1 MAKDTKPVMHK
12 IRAYLHDNPLTDDP
26 NDFSARVNSER
37 SLSVREICESATAR
51 GGADVP
57 AASMAHATELFF
69 KEMAYQLCDGYSV
82 NTGYFTATP
91 LIKGVFNDPKEQFN
105 SEKHSILFQFNQ
117 GETLRKELPTIE
129 VEIMGVADSG
139 ASIMQVTDM
148 KTGSVN
154 ELLTPNRNLKINGN
168 KLKIAGDNP
177 NVGVYFVNQ
186 STQVRM
192 RVIPTDIVINNP
204 SEVMI
209 VIPTLPKAAY
219 RVEIVTQ
226 YAVGSILKEPRTAL
240 FDKVLTVKP
249 KELDKAFLSERTKGL
264 C

>member
-1 MAKDTKPVMHK
+1 MTTVMHK

-26 NDFSARVNSER
+26 NDFSARVSSER
-37 SLSVREICESATAR
+37 SLNVREICELAVAR

-57 AASMAHATELFF
+57 AASMAHAMELFL
-69 KEMAYQLCDGYSV
+69 KEMAYQLCDGFSV

-91 LIKGVFNDPKEQFN
+91 LIKGLFNDPKEQFD

-117 GETLRKELPTIE
+117 GETLRRELSTVEI
-129 VEIMGVADSG
+129 EIMGVADSG
-139 ASIMQVTDM
+139 SVITQVTDM

-154 ELLTPNRNLKINGN
+154 DRLTPNRNLKISGN

-177 NVGVYFVNQ
+177 GVGVYFINQ
-186 STQVRM
+186 NTQARV

-209 VIPTLPKAAY
+209 VIPTLPAGVYK
-219 RVEIVTQ
+219 VEIVTQ
-226 YAVGSILKEPRTAL
+226 FSNASTLLKEPRNATFETIL
-240 FDKVLTVKP
+240 HV
-249 KELDKAFLSERTKGL
+249 
-264 C
+264 

>member
-1 MAKDTKPVMHK
+1 MAKETKPVMHK
-12 IRAYLHDNPLTDDP
+12 IRASLYANLLTDDP
-26 NDFSARVNSER
+26 NDFSAKVSSER
-37 SLSVREICESATAR
+37 SLNVREICESAVAR

-57 AASMAHATELFF
+57 AASMAHAMELFL

-91 LIKGVFNDPKEQFN
+91 LIKGVFNDPKEQFD
-105 SEKHSILFQFNQ
+105 SAKHSVLFQFNQ
-117 GETLRKELPTIE
+117 GETLRRELSTVEI
-129 VEIMGVADSG
+129 EIMGVADSG
-139 ASIMQVTDM
+139 SVITQVTDM

-154 ELLTPNRNLKINGN
+154 DLLTPGRNLKIAGN

-186 STQVRM
+186 SSQARM

-209 VIPTLPKAAY
+209 VIPSLPKATY

-226 YAVGSILKEPRTAL
+226 YAVSSLLKEPRSAI
-240 FDKVLTVKP
+240 FDKILTVN
-249 KELDKAFLSERTKGL
+249 
-264 C
+264 